1 MKTTAGLGLILAG
14 EGFTFN
20 VELIPDRI
28 LTNFIKNLKIQ
39 DTTFAL
45 LFVVCPAKSS
55 FHHLFRECSAAEE
68 IIIDIV
74 LEFLLEFSWK

>member
-1 MKTTAGLGLILAG
+1 MNTTAGLGLILAG

-28 LTNFIKNLKIQ
+28 LTNLKSQ

-45 LFVVCPAKSS
+45 LVVVCPAKSS